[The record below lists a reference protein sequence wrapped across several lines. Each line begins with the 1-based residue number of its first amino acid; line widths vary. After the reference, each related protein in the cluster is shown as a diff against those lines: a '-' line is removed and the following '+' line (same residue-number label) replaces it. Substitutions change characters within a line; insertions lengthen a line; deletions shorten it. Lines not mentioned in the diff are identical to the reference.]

1 MKGYSYKMHSSARHR
16 GSNRQDISKEKDDK
30 QWRPSCPANTSLNAI
45 SNMCQSDQEETL
57 LEELWKLRKEN
68 RHLTSRPFCE
78 GTIKSSLN
86 AKIF

>member
-1 MKGYSYKMHSSARHR
+1 MKGYSYKMHPSARHR

-45 SNMCQSDQEETL
+45 SNMCEETL
-57 LEELWKLRKEN
+57 LEELWKLRKDN

>member
-1 MKGYSYKMHSSARHR
+1 MKGYSYKMHPSARHR
-16 GSNRQDISKEKDDK
+16 GSNRQEISKEKDDK

-45 SNMCQSDQEETL
+45 SNMCEETL
-57 LEELWKLRKEN
+57 LEELWKLRKDN

>member
-1 MKGYSYKMHSSARHR
+1 MKGYSYKMHPSARHR
-16 GSNRQDISKEKDDK
+16 GSNRQDISKEKDNK

-45 SNMCQSDQEETL
+45 SNMCEETL
-57 LEELWKLRKEN
+57 LEELWKLRKDN